1 VRRLQIPECGP
12 HETSCAGREGKL
24 TRMPQN
30 DFTEPTGGHKIDAD
44 VCIVGGGPAGITV
57 AMQLLGTDLS
67 VVILES
73 GGLDEQGDSRALNEG
88 TNTGLPYYE
97 LDETRYRGFGGA
109 SNLWAGWCRPLSVKD
124 FDSRPWV
131 TTPSWPISY
140 DEVAPYYEDAARICE
155 LPDSDFTA
163 SDDLPAVYKAPFIGN
178 GVDVAVWKGSPPTK
192 FGRVYRTAL
201 EDAPNVT
208 IIPNAT
214 AVEVRTNNDGS
225 VATGLRVVRDNG
237 VNMEVSA
244 SSVVLCAG
252 AIETARLLLA
262 SRSVKPHGLGNDHDL
277 VGRHFMEHPHLV
289 TARLDVLSPEV
300 TKRQLIAGIDRGL
313 LGTQSRLAM
322 QRPKGSAKVAYVIS
336 DERRE
341 RDQLLNFSTH
351 IRTVSK
357 VDRED
362 SEAYQAFKL
371 VVNNLRSP
379 TDLARQVASGAM
391 PEGASEQ
398 LSRLG
403 RGLPEIAQV
412 VYQEAL
418 KRPTELALYTQSE
431 QVPNPDS
438 RVTIDDNDRDA
449 VGMPRVRLHWALS
462 RMDKESVIGAH
473 EVLAE
478 QFATSGLGVLIPE
491 PAFLNAD
498 SDWGT
503 GLRGGHHH
511 MGTARM
517 ADSPRDGV
525 VDRRGRVHN
534 VEGLYIGD
542 SAVFSTSGFANPLL
556 TIVALATRLGKHL
569 AAVQTRPAA
578 SATRPARTSTAAS

>member
-1 VRRLQIPECGP
+1 MV
-12 HETSCAGREGKL
+12 ETQSKNGSEAPKL
-24 TRMPQN
+24 
-30 DFTEPTGGHKIDAD
+30 HAD

-57 AMQLLGTDLS
+57 ALQLIGTDLE

-73 GGLDEQGDSRALNEG
+73 GGIDEQGDSQTLNQG
-88 TNTGLPYYE
+88 SITGLPYYE

-109 SNLWAGWCRPLSVKD
+109 SNLWAGWCRPLSEKD
-124 FDSRPWV
+124 FEARPWV

-140 DEVAPYYEDAARICE
+140 DDVGPFYEDAARLCE

-163 SDDLPAVYKAPFIGN
+163 HDELPAVYKAPFIGN

-192 FGRVYRTAL
+192 FGRVYRSAL
-201 EDAPNVT
+201 QDAPNVT
-208 IIPNAT
+208 IVPNAT
-214 AVEVRTNNDGS
+214 AVEVLTNNDGTVS
-225 VATGLRVVRDNG
+225 TGVRAVRSTG
-237 VNMEVSA
+237 TSMEVSA
-244 SSVVLCAG
+244 STVVLCAG

-262 SRSVKPHGLGNDHDL
+262 SRSAKPQGLGNDHDL

-289 TARLDVLSPEV
+289 TARLDVLAPGV
-300 TKRQLIAGIDRGL
+300 TQRQLISGIDRGMF
-313 LGTQSRLAM
+313 GTQARLAM

-336 DERRE
+336 DDRRE

-379 TDLARQVASGAM
+379 TDLAKQVAGGAM
-391 PEGASEQ
+391 PEGTSEQ
-398 LSRLG
+398 IARLG

-418 KRPTELALYTQSE
+418 KKPDELALYTQCE
-431 QVPNPDS
+431 QLPNPDS
-438 RVTIDDNDRDA
+438 RITIDDTDLDA
-449 VGMPRVRLHWALS
+449 VGMPRVKLHWSLG

-478 QFATSGLGVLIPE
+478 QFAISGLGVLVPE
-491 PAFLNAD
+491 PPFLTPD
-498 SDWGT
+498 SDWGS

-517 ADSPRDGV
+517 ADSARDGV
-525 VDRRGRVHN
+525 VDRNGRVHN
-534 VEGLYIGD
+534 MNGLYVGD

-556 TIVALATRLGKHL
+556 TIVALATRLGRHL
-569 AAVQTRPAA
+569 ANVQSRPAA
-578 SATRPARTSTAAS
+578 SATKPARASTAAS

>member
-1 VRRLQIPECGP
+1 MAE
-12 HETSCAGREGKL
+12 AGSMEGS
-24 TRMPQN
+24 RI
-30 DFTEPTGGHKIDAD
+30 EAD

-57 AMQLLGTDLS
+57 AMQFIDTDLK

-73 GGLDEQGDSRALNEG
+73 GGLDEQADAQSLNQG
-88 TNTGLPYYE
+88 ANTGLPYYD

-109 SNLWAGWCRPLSVKD
+109 SNLWAGWCRPLSAQD
-124 FDSRPWV
+124 FESRSWV
-131 TTPSWPISY
+131 DTPGWPLSY
-140 DEVAPYYEDAARICE
+140 DELAPYYEDAARACE
-155 LPDSDFTA
+155 LPNADFSTP
-163 SDDLPAVYKAPFIGN
+163 DDLPAVYKAPFIGN

-201 EDAPNVT
+201 EDASNVT
-208 IIPNAT
+208 VIPNAT
-214 AVEVRTNNDGS
+214 AVEVLTNDDAT
-225 VATGLRVVRDNG
+225 VATGLRVVRQDG
-237 VNMEVSA
+237 ELLEVAA
-244 SSVVLCAG
+244 SNVVLCAG

-262 SRSVKPHGLGNDHDL
+262 SRSVKPNGLGNDHDL

-289 TARLDVLSPEV
+289 TARLDVLSPDV
-300 TKRQLIAGIDRGL
+300 TQRQLIAGIDRGI

-336 DERRE
+336 DERRN
-341 RDQLLNFSTH
+341 RDHLLNFSTH

-371 VVNNLRSP
+371 LINNLRSP
-379 TDLARQVASGAM
+379 ADLAKQVASGAI

-398 LSRLG
+398 VSRLG

-438 RVTIDDNDRDA
+438 RVTIDDEDRDA

-462 RMDKESVIGAH
+462 RIDKESIIGAH
-473 EVLAE
+473 KVLAE
-478 QFATSGLGVLIPE
+478 QFATSGLGVLVPE
-491 PAFLNAD
+491 PSFLDAD
-498 SDWGT
+498 SGWGK

-525 VDRRGRVHN
+525 VDRRSRVHN
-534 VEGLYIGD
+534 VEGLYVGD

-569 AAVQTRPAA
+569 AAVQSRPAA
-578 SATRPARTSTAAS
+578 SATSPARTSTAAS